1 MTEHASEHAG
11 PEHAGRAP
19 APGPGPTGRP
29 VVSTA
34 TRDPG
39 RWGRVDADGTVYVRT
54 PDGERAVGN
63 WQAGAPEEGLAHY
76 ARRFDDLVTDAV
88 LTEQR
93 LAAGSGDP
101 KQVLARVEAL
111 RTELTEPTVVGDLS
125 ALATLVEHLQASAE
139 RAAAGAREA
148 KERAK
153 AAAAARKEALAEEA
167 ERIGAESTQWKTGG
181 DRLHA
186 ILDEWKTIKGR
197 DRKTDDALWR
207 RFSKARDAFN
217 RRRGAHFADLD
228 RQRTVARERKE
239 ELVAQAEALADS
251 TDWGPVA
258 GLYRS
263 LMEEWKAAGRAS
275 KDTDD
280 ALWARFRAAQDQFFR
295 RRSENLSERDTELTG
310 NARIK
315 EALLADADAI
325 DPRGDLDA
333 ARAQLRSIQ
342 ARWEAAGKVP
352 RERIKELEARLH
364 AVEERVRSAADAQW
378 RRTDPEA
385 EARVAQFRA
394 RVEQF
399 EEQATKARATGDE
412 KRAGRAEAQAE
423 QWREWLAAAE
433 QAVASR

>member
-1 MTEHASEHAG
+1 MTEHASEHAR
-11 PEHAGRAP
+11 PERAGRAP
-19 APGPGPTGRP
+19 APAPGPTGRP
-29 VVSTA
+29 AVDTA
-34 TRDPG
+34 GADPG
-39 RWGRVDADGTVYVRT
+39 RWGRVDADGIVYVRT
-54 PDGERAVGN
+54 ADGERAVGN

-88 LTEQR
+88 LTETR

-101 KQVLARVEAL
+101 KQALARLAAL

-125 ALATLVEHLQASAE
+125 ALAALVEHLQVSAE

-153 AAAAARKEALAEEA
+153 VAAAARKEALAEEA
-167 ERIGAESTQWKTGG
+167 ERIGAESTQWKTSGN
-181 DRLHA
+181 RLRA
-186 ILDEWKTIKGR
+186 ILDEWKTIKGV
-197 DRKTDDALWR
+197 DRRTDEALWR
-207 RFSKARDAFN
+207 RFSKARDTFN
-217 RRRGAHFADLD
+217 RRRGAHFASID

-251 TDWGPVA
+251 TDWGPTA
-258 GLYRS
+258 GRYRS

-275 KDTDD
+275 KETDD
-280 ALWARFRAAQDQFFR
+280 ALWERFRAAQDRFFR
-295 RRSENLSERDTELTG
+295 RRSENLSERDAEFTG

-315 EALLADADAI
+315 EALLAEADAI
-325 DPRGDLDA
+325 DVRGDLET
-333 ARAQLRSIQ
+333 ARRQLRSIQ
-342 ARWEAAGKVP
+342 QRWEAVGKVP
-352 RERIKELEARLH
+352 RERIKELEARLR
-364 AVEERVRSAADAQW
+364 AAEERVRSVADAQW

-399 EEQATKARATGDE
+399 EGQAAKARATGDE

-423 QWREWLAAAE
+423 QWREWLATAE
-433 QAVASR
+433 QAAASR